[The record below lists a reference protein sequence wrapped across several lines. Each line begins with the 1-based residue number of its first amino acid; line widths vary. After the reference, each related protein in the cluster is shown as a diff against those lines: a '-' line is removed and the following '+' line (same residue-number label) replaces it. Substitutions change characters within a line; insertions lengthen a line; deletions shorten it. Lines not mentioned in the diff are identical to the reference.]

1 MGKTNMDE
9 FGMGSVGP
17 VFVAEECV
25 DGPDDADHTRPFR
38 FMVLCRDR
46 ASHGVSHA
54 LLVGAPVGVQPL
66 LPRECAI
73 RSCFPTVIGRRC
85 GQPLTLSSA
94 LGTDTGGS
102 VRLPASYCGV
112 VGFKPSYGLLSRWGV
127 VAYANSLDTV
137 GILARNTLDAKTVF
151 SMFLL
156 SLPKHRLT
164 VPRTSKRIRPK
175 RSYQCSRRN
184 SRARW
189 QEHRRRLPKIQGPT
203 LTAYRRP
210 SGI

>member
-1 MGKTNMDE
+1 MDE
-9 FGMGSVGP
+9 FGMGSVSP
-17 VFVAEECV
+17 VFVAEVFV
-25 DGPDDADHTRPFR
+25 DGPDDVDHTRPFQ
-38 FMVLCRDR
+38 FMASYRGR

-54 LLVGAPVGVQPL
+54 LLAEAPVGVQPL
-66 LPRECAI
+66 LPRECAM
-73 RSCFPTVIGRRC
+73 RSCSPTVIGHRC
-85 GQPLTLSSA
+85 GQPLILPSA

-156 SLPKHRLT
+156 SYFQAPT
-164 VPRTSKRIRPK
+164 
-175 RSYQCSRRN
+175 N
-184 SRARW
+184 SA
-189 QEHRRRLPKIQGPT
+189 Q
-203 LTAYRRP
+203 
-210 SGI
+210 SF